1 MMELALIRTMLDKEF
16 YDNHKGI
23 RCPDK
28 IFSKD
33 ARKIKQ
39 TLDYAMETYEK
50 SLTPTELEALF
61 FVNNTSMTTA
71 NKQIFGE
78 LFHKVAREKPLSQDI
93 ATDVLSKMFQ
103 QVVGEEIANIG
114 FDYVNG
120 SRTGLE
126 PLRNIL
132 SDYEDNFLPK
142 LTVDWDDTSLDTIL
156 RLNDLQSKWKF
167 NIPSLAREV
176 EGVSP
181 GHFVIIGARP
191 NTGKTS
197 FHASTLAAPNGFVH
211 QGAKCMVLCNEESYE
226 RVAARYLS
234 AATSMSMDE
243 IKTNMAVA
251 AMRYDKVD
259 KNIFVKDSTGKDMSW
274 VEAIVKAYEPDI
286 VVIDMGDK
294 FAMGKGERTD
304 LFLKEAAIHARN
316 IAKAH
321 QCVIMWMSQLS
332 ADAEG
337 LIEPDQSMLEGSK
350 TGKAAEADLIIM
362 VSKNKR
368 VEGDD
373 DAETQR
379 HLKIAKNKLKGG
391 SHARVTCQLDG
402 DRSQYLP

>member
-1 MMELALIRTMLDKEF
+1 MMELALIHTMLDKEF

-33 ARKIKQ
+33 IRKIKQ
-39 TLDYAMETYEK
+39 TLDYAMDTYEK

-61 FVNNTSMTTA
+61 FVNNSSMTTA
-71 NKQIFGE
+71 NKQIFSE
-78 LFHKVAREKPLSQDI
+78 LFQRVTREKPLSKEI

-120 SRTGLE
+120 SQTGLE
-126 PLRNIL
+126 PLRSIL
-132 SDYEDNFLPK
+132 NDYEDNFLPK
-142 LTVDWDDTSLDTIL
+142 LTVDWDDTSLDTLL

-167 NIPSLAREV
+167 NIPSLSREV

-226 RVAARYLS
+226 RVGARYLS

-243 IKTNMAVA
+243 VKTNMAVA
-251 AMRYDKVD
+251 A
-259 KNIFVKDSTGKDMSW
+259 
-274 VEAIVKAYEPDI
+274 
-286 VVIDMGDK
+286 
-294 FAMGKGERTD
+294 
-304 LFLKEAAIHARN
+304 
-316 IAKAH
+316 
-321 QCVIMWMSQLS
+321 
-332 ADAEG
+332 
-337 LIEPDQSMLEGSK
+337 
-350 TGKAAEADLIIM
+350 
-362 VSKNKR
+362 
-368 VEGDD
+368 
-373 DAETQR
+373 
-379 HLKIAKNKLKGG
+379 
-391 SHARVTCQLDG
+391 
-402 DRSQYLP
+402 